1 MLTTYKGAVK
11 GEYFAQP
18 TPQGIRDGMTGLE
31 FAAGGLALLVAILL
45 AMVARQ
51 RRELARAGDVTEAVA
66 AAAAA
71 RSGELPADEAQD
83 DTLPSRI
90 ARAATQL
97 AERGEADAGR
107 SLLRALI
114 ATVHEP
120 VLVHREKIDAAN
132 PALCTLLG
140 LEPGDVIGRTLA
152 ELVSPDYAGLV
163 ESSVSRRLAGEDAP
177 EVTEIEVAD
186 THGQVTRLEL
196 RGTTLTV
203 GKDRVIVFSAIEMLP
218 VAAGT
223 QAPRVDL
230 RAQLTLDSLGE
241 GLITTDSHGHI
252 DFVNRIAEELTGVS
266 RTEAAGKQLTE
277 LVSFVDEHDR
287 RPLPDPVK
295 SCMTSARRVS
305 LGRRALMLAR
315 ATGEE
320 RSIELSAAPI
330 VAERGEVNGV
340 AVVLHDVTELR
351 GLARQM
357 SYQASHDALTG
368 LINKRE
374 FERRLAESIEVA
386 RGGAQTHI
394 MCYLDLDRFKAV
406 NDTCG
411 HLAGDNMLR
420 EVATLLRDAVRDSDT
435 VARLGGDEFGILLLS
450 CPLQKARQIASDLCR
465 SVNEYRFVWKDRIF
479 SIGVSVGLVEV
490 GRESGDIEDVM
501 SAADSACYVA
511 KQNDGSH
518 VHVYSARDE
527 AVARHSGEIQW
538 LQRLQ
543 SALRDGLFEL
553 YAQPIV
559 AAREG
564 GADGP
569 ALEVLLRLR
578 DESGRAAAPGEF
590 MQAAER
596 YRLMALVDR
605 WVVQTAL
612 AALASGAIRLSGAQ
626 SMAINLSGQTL
637 GDPSFLEFV
646 VETLDHTGVSPSQ
659 VCFEV
664 TENSVI
670 GNLELA
676 QRFIGVLHGMGCQ
689 FALDDFGND
698 LGAFAN
704 LKNLS
709 MDYIKIDGTF
719 MRNLSQDA
727 VNQAMV
733 AAIVRLA
740 RTLNFRL
747 IAEQVEDSAS
757 LEMARGM
764 GIDFAQGYV
773 LGRPEPLRDAA

>member
-1 MLTTYKGAVK
+1 
-11 GEYFAQP
+11 
-18 TPQGIRDGMTGLE
+18 MTGLE
-31 FAAGGLALLVAILL
+31 IATGGLALLAAILL

-51 RRELARAGDVTEAVA
+51 RREISRATEVADAVA
-66 AAAAA
+66 AAATA
-71 RSGELPADEAQD
+71 RSGELPADDSHDE
-83 DTLPSRI
+83 TLPSRF
-90 ARAATQL
+90 ARAAAQL
-97 AERGEADAGR
+97 AARGEADSAR
-107 SLLRALI
+107 NMLMALV
-114 ATVHEP
+114 ATVQQP
-120 VLVHREKIDAAN
+120 VLVHRERIEAAN
-132 PALCTLLG
+132 QALCALFG
-140 LEPGDVIGRTLA
+140 LKPGDVIGRPLA
-152 ELVSPDYAGLV
+152 ELVSPEYAGLV
-163 ESSVSRRLAGEDAP
+163 QSNVARRLAGEEAP
-177 EVTEIEVAD
+177 DVAEIELAD
-186 THGQVTRLEL
+186 SHGQVTRLEL
-196 RGTTLTV
+196 KGTTLTV
-203 GKDRVIVFSAIEMLP
+203 GGERLIVFSAVEMLP
-218 VAAGT
+218 VAAGMEK
-223 QAPRVDL
+223 PRVDA
-230 RAQLTLDSLGE
+230 RAQLTLDSLAE
-241 GLITTDSHGHI
+241 GLITTDAHGRI
-252 DFVNRIAEELTGVS
+252 DFVNRAAEQLAAVS
-266 RTEAAGKQLTE
+266 RTEAVNRQLTE

-295 SCMTSARRVS
+295 QCLTTARRVS

-315 ATGEE
+315 ASGEE

-330 VAERGEVNGV
+330 VAERGEISGV
-340 AVVLHDVTELR
+340 AVMLHDVTELR

-374 FERRLAESIEVA
+374 FERRLAECIETS
-386 RGGAQTHI
+386 RGGPQTHV

-420 EVATLLRDAVRDSDT
+420 EVATLLREAVRDSDT

-450 CPLQKARQIASDLCR
+450 CPLQKARQIAGDLCR
-465 SVNEYRFVWKDRIF
+465 SVNDYRFVWKDRIF
-479 SIGVSVGLVEV
+479 SIGVSVGLVEI
-490 GRESGDIEDVM
+490 GRESGNIEDVM
-501 SAADSACYVA
+501 SAADSACYAA

-553 YAQPIV
+553 YTQPIV
-559 AAREG
+559 VAREG
-564 GADGP
+564 TSDGP

-578 DESGRAAAPGEF
+578 DEHGRVVSPAEF

-612 AALASGAIRLSGAQ
+612 AALASGAIRLTGSQ
-626 SMAINLSGQTL
+626 SVAINLSGQTL

-646 VETLDHTGVSPSQ
+646 VETLDRTGVRPSQ

-670 GNLELA
+670 GSLELA

-689 FALDDFGND
+689 FALDNFGND
-698 LGAFAN
+698 LGAFSN

-747 IAEQVEDSAS
+747 IAEQVEDNAS

-773 LGRPEPLRDAA
+773 LGRPAPLREAA

>member
-1 MLTTYKGAVK
+1 
-11 GEYFAQP
+11 
-18 TPQGIRDGMTGLE
+18 MTGLE
-31 FAAGGLALLVAILL
+31 IATGGLALLAAILL
-45 AMVARQ
+45 AVVARQ
-51 RRELARAGDVTEAVA
+51 RRELSRAAEVADAVA
-66 AAAAA
+66 AAATA
-71 RSGELPADEAQD
+71 RSGELPADDSQD
-83 DTLPSRI
+83 DTLPSRF
-90 ARAATQL
+90 ARAAAQL
-97 AERGEADAGR
+97 AERGEADSAR
-107 SLLRALI
+107 SMLTALV
-114 ATVHEP
+114 ATVQQP
-120 VLVHREKIDAAN
+120 VLVHRERIDAAN
-132 PALCTLLG
+132 PALCAVLG
-140 LEPGDVIGRTLA
+140 LEPGEVVGRPLA

-163 ESSVSRRLAGEDAP
+163 QSNVARRLAGEEAP
-177 EVTEIEVAD
+177 EVTEIELAD
-186 THGQVTRLEL
+186 AHGQVTRLEL
-196 RGTTLTV
+196 KGTTLTV
-203 GKDRVIVFSAIEMLP
+203 GRDRVIVFSAVEMLP
-218 VAAGT
+218 VAAGELP
-223 QAPRVDL
+223 PRVDA

-241 GLITTDSHGHI
+241 GLITTDARGQI
-252 DFVNRIAEELTGVS
+252 DFVNRAAEELVGIS
-266 RTEAAGKQLTE
+266 RAEATGKQLTE
-277 LVSFVDEHDR
+277 LASFVDEHDR

-295 SCMTSARRVS
+295 QCTTTTRRVS

-330 VAERGEVNGV
+330 VAERGEMSGV
-340 AVVLHDVTELR
+340 AIVLHDVTELR
-351 GLARQM
+351 GLTRQM

-368 LINKRE
+368 LVNKRE
-374 FERRLAESIEVA
+374 FERRLADSIETA
-386 RGGAQTHI
+386 RGGPQTHI

-420 EVATLLRDAVRDSDT
+420 EVATLLREAVRDSDT

-490 GRESGDIEDVM
+490 GRESGNIEDVM

-578 DESGRAAAPGEF
+578 DEHGRAASPAEF

-612 AALASGAIRLSGAQ
+612 AALASGAIRLSGSQ
-626 SMAINLSGQTL
+626 SLAINLSGQTL

-646 VETLDHTGVSPSQ
+646 VETLDHTGVPPSQ

-747 IAEQVEDSAS
+747 IAEQVEDNAS

>member
-1 MLTTYKGAVK
+1 
-11 GEYFAQP
+11 
-18 TPQGIRDGMTGLE
+18 MTGLE
-31 FAAGGLALLVAILL
+31 IATGGLALLAAILL

-51 RRELARAGDVTEAVA
+51 RRELGRAAEMADAVA
-66 AAAAA
+66 AAASA
-71 RSGELPADEAQD
+71 RSGEIPVAESGD
-83 DTLPSRI
+83 DTLPSRF
-90 ARAATQL
+90 ARAAAQL
-97 AERGEADAGR
+97 AERGESDSGR
-107 SLLRALI
+107 SMLRALI

-132 PALCTLLG
+132 PALCALFG
-140 LEPGDVIGRTLA
+140 LEPGDVIGRSLA
-152 ELVSPDYAGLV
+152 ELVSSDYAGLV
-163 ESSVSRRLAGEDAP
+163 QSNVARRLAGEDAP
-177 EVTEIEVAD
+177 EVTEIELAD
-186 THGQVTRLEL
+186 IHGQVTRLEL
-196 RGTTLTV
+196 KGTTLLV
-203 GKDRVIVFSAIEMLP
+203 GKDRVIIFSALEMLP
-218 VAAGT
+218 VAAGMET
-223 QAPRVDL
+223 PRVDA

-241 GLITTDSHGHI
+241 GLITTDSRGRI
-252 DFVNRIAEELTGVS
+252 DFVNRVAEELTGVS
-266 RTEAAGKQLTE
+266 RTEATDKQLTD

-287 RPLPDPVK
+287 RPLADPVK
-295 SCMTSARRVS
+295 QCMTTARRVS
-305 LGRRALMLAR
+305 LGRRALMLSR

-340 AVVLHDVTELR
+340 AIVLHDVTELR

-374 FERRLAESIEVA
+374 FERRLAESIEA
-386 RGGAQTHI
+386 TRGGPQTHI

-420 EVATLLRDAVRDSDT
+420 EVASLLRDAVRDSDT
-435 VARLGGDEFGILLLS
+435 VARLGGDEFGVLLLS

-465 SVNEYRFVWKDRIF
+465 SVNDYRFVWKDRIF

-490 GRESGDIEDVM
+490 SRESGGIEDVM

-518 VHVYSARDE
+518 VHVYSAHDE

-559 AAREG
+559 AARKG

-578 DESGRAAAPGEF
+578 DEHGRAAAPGEF

-596 YRLMALVDR
+596 YRLMTLVDR
-605 WVVQTAL
+605 WVVQTTL
-612 AALASGAIRLSGAQ
+612 AALASGAIRLSGGQ
-626 SMAINLSGQTL
+626 SVAINLSGQTL

-646 VETLDHTGVSPSQ
+646 VETLDHTGVPPSQ

-747 IAEQVEDSAS
+747 IAEQVEDNAS